1 MGKSHNREVITMK
14 ISSDK
19 RVKDSSDNFYSY
31 RTDVDFQI
39 AVALACL
46 GRDEFDMHTHAYG
59 VSCLGTKL

>member
-1 MGKSHNREVITMK
+1 MK

-19 RVKDSSDNFYSY
+19 RVKESSDSFYGY
-31 RTDVDFQI
+31 RVDTNFQI

-46 GRDEFDMHTHAYG
+46 RRDEFDMHTHAYG